1 MDNEKVYT
9 ASLRLYKKRP
19 VHAQAYRY
27 LKDYNTDIF
36 KTKDDFIAE
45 AIIYFSRYLKQEEEV
60 KQAEDMDAYL
70 KRKNGHLLEQM
81 LQMQREI
88 IPDMVKTVVSEALR
102 GFLVNSV
109 PAAESLFPADAVQ
122 NDCTEKDMQFA
133 QFYEMDED

>member
-88 IPDMVKTVVSEALR
+88 IPDMVKMAVSEALQE
-102 GFLVNSV
+102 LPVPSA
-109 PAAESLFPADAVQ
+109 PAAAIQKDYSK
-122 NDCTEKDMQFA
+122 KDMQFA
-133 QFYEMDED
+133 RFYHMEDD

>member
-45 AIIYFSRYLKQEEEV
+45 AIIYFSTYLKQEEEV
-60 KQAEDMDAYL
+60 KRAEDMDAYL
-70 KRKNGHLLEQM
+70 KRKNRQLLEQM
-81 LQMQREI
+81 LQMQREM
-88 IPDMVKTVVSEALR
+88 IPDIVKTAVSEALQ
-102 GFLVNSV
+102 GLSV
-109 PAAESLFPADAVQ
+109 GSDPVAESPSPAEAVQ
-122 NDCTEKDMQFA
+122 DGCSEKDVQFA

>member
-70 KRKNGHLLEQM
+70 KRKKGHLL
-81 LQMQREI
+81 
-88 IPDMVKTVVSEALR
+88 
-102 GFLVNSV
+102 
-109 PAAESLFPADAVQ
+109 
-122 NDCTEKDMQFA
+122 
-133 QFYEMDED
+133 